1 MKAYIHNSAR
11 YLLVRL
17 CQDAILTVLPI
28 SLNSA
33 RGLCFFSSNCGRKG
47 AVETSAIGCLV
58 QFNLVGS
65 RLLGC
70 PFLHCGQLLMP
81 NINMEKNLN
90 KYLPTLGFAFLI
102 LLSWRAYTT
111 GVNDER
117 VLVMLFI
124 AFFLILGWSLY
135 RKHE

>member
-1 MKAYIHNSAR
+1 MR
-11 YLLVRL
+11 YEQIILVRF
-17 CQDAILTVLPI
+17 CQGAIIPVLPI

-81 NINMEKNLN
+81 NINMIIKFLL
-90 KYLPTLGFAFLI
+90 YTLVVAFPLF
-102 LLSWRAYTT
+102 LSWRALTT
-111 GVNDER
+111 SHGEER
-117 VLVMLFI
+117 VIVV
-124 AFFLILGWSLY
+124 FLILFFTVFVWSES
-135 RKHE
+135 RKNKSL